1 MRNIALLLMSLVSLP
16 VLAMTQVNLY
26 QSSIVIDQ
34 EAENGDQQAR
44 AKGLEQV
51 IIRAS
56 GDANA
61 ASNPVIRKAMGKTS
75 QYITQISYASRGDDQ
90 EVRLVFSEPRIKA
103 LLTQAQ
109 LPYWPA
115 QRKTVLVWLAEE
127 EAGQR
132 AISWDYANTNYM
144 STLRDSAQQRGL
156 PLTFPLGDFEDMTNI
171 EVSDIWGGFE
181 DVIEQTSQRYPADA
195 VLVLRNDGNN
205 VRWTLYDQA
214 PAQGLRATMNN
225 SYPANTSAQRIVDDI
240 AAFYSNKDAVVVSQE
255 TSGKTVVTF
264 ENVSS
269 AEQFFKLE
277 KGLEDLSTVA
287 TANLLEVHSDTVT
300 FEVELLASRADFEQ
314 SVLRAIQAHKE
325 ASVSEETATVD
336 ATQDEFAPQPEQLPE
351 LENGAEVVQD
361 EQAPVPT
368 QLPEVTNEQSS
379 GEIVFS
385 L

>member
-300 FEVELLASRADFEQ
+300 VEVELLASRADFEQ
-314 SVLRAIQAHKE
+314 SVLRAIQAHRE
-325 ASVSEETATVD
+325 ASVSEETAAVD
-336 ATQDEFAPQPEQLPE
+336 ATRDEFAPQPEQLPE
-351 LENGAEVVQD
+351 LENEAEVVQD

>member
-300 FEVELLASRADFEQ
+300 FEVELLASRTDFEQ

-336 ATQDEFAPQPEQLPE
+336 ATQDEFVPQPEQLPE
-351 LENGAEVVQD
+351 LENEAEVVQD
-361 EQAPVPT
+361 EQAPAPT

>member
-26 QSSIVIDQ
+26 QSSIVIEQ

>member
-1 MRNIALLLMSLVSLP
+1 
-16 VLAMTQVNLY
+16 
-26 QSSIVIDQ
+26 
-34 EAENGDQQAR
+34 
-44 AKGLEQV
+44 
-51 IIRAS
+51 
-56 GDANA
+56 
-61 ASNPVIRKAMGKTS
+61 
-75 QYITQISYASRGDDQ
+75 
-90 EVRLVFSEPRIKA
+90 
-103 LLTQAQ
+103 
-109 LPYWPA
+109 
-115 QRKTVLVWLAEE
+115 
-127 EAGQR
+127 
-132 AISWDYANTNYM
+132 
-144 STLRDSAQQRGL
+144 
-156 PLTFPLGDFEDMTNI
+156 
-171 EVSDIWGGFE
+171 
-181 DVIEQTSQRYPADA
+181 
-195 VLVLRNDGNN
+195 
-205 VRWTLYDQA
+205 
-214 PAQGLRATMNN
+214 MNN

-314 SVLRAIQAHKE
+314 SVLRAIQAHRE
-325 ASVSEETATVD
+325 ASVSEETAAVD
-336 ATQDEFAPQPEQLPE
+336 ATRDEFAPQPEQLPE
-351 LENGAEVVQD
+351 LENEAEVVQD

>member
-156 PLTFPLGDFEDMTNI
+156 PLTFPLGDFEDITNI

-314 SVLRAIQAHKE
+314 SVLRAIQAHRE
-325 ASVSEETATVD
+325 ASVSEETAAVD
-336 ATQDEFAPQPEQLPE
+336 ATRDEFAPQPEQLPE
-351 LENGAEVVQD
+351 LENEAEVVQD